1 MSWPPRSPSAGLK
14 DATGGH
20 DNLDSYLHNYRTK
33 QNQSNQQMKYNLYL
47 SQIEQKQPNQR
58 ILGSMPTLNRGTAS
72 SGSLVRSCSNQ
83 GDKKE

>member
-1 MSWPPRSPSAGLK
+1 
-14 DATGGH
+14 
-20 DNLDSYLHNYRTK
+20 
-33 QNQSNQQMKYNLYL
+33 MKYNLYL